1 MVGSGAKLD
10 QAITAAQAVANDANA
25 TLQQLQ
31 DAKADL
37 DAAVTAY
44 NNAVVKDLAN
54 LDGSP
59 VTVAVG
65 ATDNS
70 KSITPAPGETLDA
83 ESDDTAIATVA
94 INPDG
99 ETVEITGVAAGT
111 ANVTVVTRNADG
123 SVLYTRTIVVTVQ

>member
-44 NNAVVKDLAN
+44 NNAVVKELPINAD
-54 LDGSP
+54 P
-59 VTVAVG
+59 VAVAVG
-65 ATDNS
+65 DTDNS
-70 KSITPAPGETLDA
+70 KSINPATGETLDA
-83 ESDDTAIATVA
+83 ESDNIAFATVA
-94 INPDG
+94 INADG
-99 ETVEITGVAAGT
+99 KTVEITGVAAGT